1 MRILLVSSD
10 QLIERELAQLL
21 GRGGHETIQVAAGGD
36 DLLSTVEEAA
46 RFHVAVLDQ
55 SALGEGWPKQV
66 RQLRRRAPYLPAIVL
81 LAPGGEHAWRHAIL
95 AGAFEALPLHSTLDA
110 VLEALSRALSYSTGK
125 PLFEAARTPSSDRTG
140 VSPAQLDLTPLAPF
154 GLLRG

>member
-1 MRILLVSSD
+1 MRILLVGNEAP
-10 QLIERELAQLL
+10 IERELTQLL
-21 GRGGHETIQVAAGGD
+21 DQRGHETIRLAAGGD

-55 SALGEGWPKQV
+55 STLGEGWPKQI
-66 RQLRRRAPYLPAIVL
+66 RRLRRRAPYLPAIVL

-95 AGAFEALPLHSTLDA
+95 AGAFEALPVHSSLDA

-125 PLFEAARTPSSDRTG
+125 PLFETARTPSPDKTAL
-140 VSPAQLDLTPLAPF
+140 SPAQHDLTISAPLGP
-154 GLLRG
+154 LRG

>member
-10 QLIERELAQLL
+10 EPIERELAQLL
-21 GRGGHETIQVAAGGD
+21 DRRGHETIRLAVGGN
-36 DLLSTVEEAA
+36 DLLSSVEEAA

-55 SALGEGWPKQV
+55 TALGEGWPKQV
-66 RQLRRRAPYLPAIVL
+66 RLLRRRAPYLPAIVL
-81 LAPGGEHAWRHAIL
+81 LAPGGERAWRHAIL
-95 AGAFEALPLHSTLDA
+95 AGAFEALPVHSTLDA

-125 PLFEAARTPSSDRTG
+125 PLFEAVRTPNSDRAG
-140 VSPAQLDLTPLAPF
+140 VSPTQVELTPLAPF